1 MGSSKGFVRGSS
13 VIEADEEAAQAARKA
28 GFSDGRIP
36 FFSMKAGTTMYV
48 RLLTPADGDDGWFK
62 TAQHG
67 GVTTKPAPADI
78 KDKSKW
84 PPNMGGV
91 CRKDKQIASIMGYT
105 DCYACDNKLT
115 GWGGK
120 VARPTNK
127 VWSLAV
133 ERAQVL
139 GDGTEAMGGPT
150 KLGKVVG
157 YGDVTE
163 EYEIRGDDG
172 KGTGVKALRPRII
185 VINQAWGNF
194 FASLHHAYTTLGDV
208 CERDFAIRR
217 IGDST
222 DTDYHIMPLNP
233 TPDLAPGTPAWQRY
247 TDEVERREI
256 DLGEIILKQASDE
269 HYARWF
275 DPTKNVDKDGNITEA
290 SAADVA
296 SAKIAAT
303 GVGEVDPASQD
314 KMDALR
320 ARMMGAST
328 T

>member
-28 GFSDGRIP
+28 GFSDGRVP
-36 FFSMKAGTTMYV
+36 FFAMKAGATMYV
-48 RLLTPADGDDGWFK
+48 RLLTPADGDEGWFK
-62 TAQHG
+62 TAQHA
-67 GVTTKPAPADI
+67 GVQTKPAPADMQ
-78 KDKSKW
+78 DKTKW
-84 PPNMGGV
+84 PKQMGGV
-91 CRKDKQIASIMGYT
+91 CRKDKQIASILNCE
-105 DCYACDNKLT
+105 DCYVCDNKLT
-115 GWGGK
+115 GFGGK
-120 VARPTNK
+120 IARATNK

-133 ERAQVL
+133 ERVQVL
-139 GDGTEAMGGPT
+139 GDGSEALGGPT

-163 EYEIRGDDG
+163 EYEVRDDEG
-172 KGTGVKALRPRII
+172 KPSGVKALRPRII
-185 VINQAWGNF
+185 VINMSWGNF

-217 IGDST
+217 IGDGT

-233 TPDLAPGTPAWQRY
+233 TPDLAPGTDAWKRY
-247 TDEVERREI
+247 TDELERREI
-256 DLGEIILKQASDE
+256 DLGEIILRQASDE

-275 DPTKNVDKDGNITEA
+275 DPTKNVDKEGNITAA

-296 SAKIAAT
+296 SAKIASA
-303 GVGEVDPASQD
+303 GVGEIDTASQD

-320 ARMMGAST
+320 AKLMGTAT